1 MTVAFAALAIAGAN
15 AQTKFGVRAGLNLAD
30 VAIKSEDVKEES
42 KIRPAFYVGGLAEFA
57 FNDVVLMDAGLT
69 YSNQGAK
76 PKEGDGALV
85 QHALNLPVW
94 FKYDFA
100 GFRPKVGVNLGFL
113 TKAELKVKNND
124 GNSET
129 LSFNPDKTFDFG
141 LGVGAEYNLPFGLF
155 FDATF
160 NLGLTDVSTKE
171 KTTEQFPV
179 LNMRNRVIQ
188 IGVGY
193 KF

>member
-1 MTVAFAALAIAGAN
+1 MKKILMTVAFAALAIAGAN

-30 VAIKSEDVKEES
+30 VALKSGDVKRES

-76 PKEGDGALV
+76 AKEGDGALR

-100 GFRPKVGVNLGFL
+100 GFRPKAGLYAGYIL
-113 TKAELKVKNND
+113 SQQLKT
-124 GNSET
+124 GNEIT
-129 LSFNPDKTFDFG
+129 TIDKDDYKHFDYGIG
-141 LGVGAEYNLPFGLF
+141 LGAEYNLPNNGLF
-155 FDATF
+155 FEASYNWGLANLRKNGDAE
-160 NLGLTDVSTKE
+160 NYI
-171 KTTEQFPV
+171 
-179 LNMRNRVIQ
+179 NNRVIQ
-188 IGVGY
+188 VGVGY

>member
-1 MTVAFAALAIAGAN
+1 MKKILMTVAFAALAVVGAN
-15 AQTKFGVRAGLNLAD
+15 AQVKFGARAGLNLAN
-30 VAIKSEDVKEES
+30 VATKVNDVKVKS
-42 KIRPAFYVGGLAEFA
+42 NIRPSFYIGGLAEFA

-76 PKEGDGALV
+76 AKEGDGALV

-100 GFRPKVGVNLGFL
+100 GFRPKAGLYAGYIL
-113 TKAELKVKNND
+113 SQQTKVEGKT
-124 GNSET
+124 ET
-129 LSFNPDKTFDFG
+129 IDSNAYNHFDYGIG
-141 LGVGAEYNLPFGLF
+141 LGAEYNLPNNGLF
-155 FDATF
+155 FEASYNWGLA
-160 NLGLTDVSTKE
+160 NLQKNGDSKNYT
-171 KTTEQFPV
+171 
-179 LNMRNRVIQ
+179 NNRVIQ

>member
-1 MTVAFAALAIAGAN
+1 MKKILMTVAFAALAIAGAN

-76 PKEGDGALV
+76 AKEGDGALV

-100 GFRPKVGVNLGFL
+100 GFRPKAGLYAGYIL
-113 TKAELKVKNND
+113 SQQTKAEGKTKTVKSDLYNH
-124 GNSET
+124 
-129 LSFNPDKTFDFG
+129 FDYGIG
-141 LGVGAEYNLPFGLF
+141 LGAEYNLPNNGLF
-155 FDATF
+155 FEASYNWGLA
-160 NLGLTDVSTKE
+160 NLDKNGDSKNYT
-171 KTTEQFPV
+171 
-179 LNMRNRVIQ
+179 NNRVIQ

>member
-1 MTVAFAALAIAGAN
+1 MKKILMTVAFAALTIAGAN

-30 VAIKSEDVKEES
+30 VAIKSEYAKVES

-76 PKEGDGALV
+76 AKEGDRADI

-100 GFRPKVGVNLGFL
+100 GFRPKAGLYAGYIL
-113 TKAELKVKNND
+113 SQQTKAGDKV
-124 GNSET
+124 T
-129 LSFNPDKTFDFG
+129 TVDKDLYNHFDYGIG
-141 LGVGAEYNLPFGLF
+141 LGAEYNLPNNGLF
-155 FDATF
+155 FEASYNWGLANLDKNGDAKNYT
-160 NLGLTDVSTKE
+160 N
-171 KTTEQFPV
+171 
-179 LNMRNRVIQ
+179 NRVIQ
-188 IGVGY
+188 VGVGY

>member
-1 MTVAFAALAIAGAN
+1 MKKILMTVAFAALTIAGAN

-30 VAIKSEDVKEES
+30 VALKSGDVKRES

-76 PKEGDGALV
+76 AKEGDGALR

-100 GFRPKVGVNLGFL
+100 GFRPKAGLYAGYIL
-113 TKAELKVKNND
+113 SQQLKT
-124 GNSET
+124 GNEIT
-129 LSFNPDKTFDFG
+129 TVDKDDYKHFDYGIG
-141 LGVGAEYNLPFGLF
+141 LGAEYNLPNNGLF
-155 FDATF
+155 FEASYNWGLA
-160 NLGLTDVSTKE
+160 NLE
-171 KTTEQFPV
+171 K
-179 LNMRNRVIQ
+179 NGDSKNYANNRVIQ
-188 IGVGY
+188 VGVGY

>member
-1 MTVAFAALAIAGAN
+1 MKKILMTVAFAALAIAGAN

-30 VAIKSEDVKEES
+30 IAIKSEDAKVES

-69 YSNQGAK
+69 YSNQGTKA
-76 PKEGDGALV
+76 KEGDGALR

-100 GFRPKVGVNLGFL
+100 GFRPKAGLYAGYIL
-113 TKAELKVKNND
+113 SQQLKT
-124 GNSET
+124 GNEIT
-129 LSFNPDKTFDFG
+129 TVDKDDYKHFDYGIG
-141 LGVGAEYNLPFGLF
+141 LGVEYNLPNNGLF
-155 FDATF
+155 FEASYNWGLANLDKNGDAKNYT
-160 NLGLTDVSTKE
+160 N
-171 KTTEQFPV
+171 
-179 LNMRNRVIQ
+179 NRVIQ
-188 IGVGY
+188 VGVGY

>member
-1 MTVAFAALAIAGAN
+1 MKKILMTVAFAALAIAGAN

-100 GFRPKVGVNLGFL
+100 GFRPKAGLYAGYVLNH
-113 TKAELKVKNND
+113 ELK
-124 GNSET
+124 GNTSSSYSIKDEDY
-129 LSFNPDKTFDFG
+129 NHFDYGIG
-141 LGVGAEYNLPFGLF
+141 LGAEYNLPNNGLF
-155 FDATF
+155 FEASYNWGLA
-160 NLGLTDVSTKE
+160 NLQKNGDSKNYT
-171 KTTEQFPV
+171 
-179 LNMRNRVIQ
+179 NNRVIQ

>member
-1 MTVAFAALAIAGAN
+1 MKKILMTVAFAALTIAGAN

-30 VAIKSEDVKEES
+30 QAIKSRDVKVET

-76 PKEGDGALV
+76 TKEEDSALR
-85 QHALNLPVW
+85 QHALNLPIW

-100 GFRPKVGVNLGFL
+100 GFRPKAGLYAGYILSEQARLGN
-113 TKAELKVKNND
+113 EI
-124 GNSET
+124 ET
-129 LSFNPDKTFDFG
+129 IKSDSYNHFDYGIG
-141 LGVGAEYNLPFGLF
+141 LGAEYNLSDNGLF
-155 FDATF
+155 FEASYNWGLA
-160 NLGLTDVSTKE
+160 NLQKNGDSKNYV
-171 KTTEQFPV
+171 
-179 LNMRNRVIQ
+179 NNRVIQ
-188 IGVGY
+188 VGVGY